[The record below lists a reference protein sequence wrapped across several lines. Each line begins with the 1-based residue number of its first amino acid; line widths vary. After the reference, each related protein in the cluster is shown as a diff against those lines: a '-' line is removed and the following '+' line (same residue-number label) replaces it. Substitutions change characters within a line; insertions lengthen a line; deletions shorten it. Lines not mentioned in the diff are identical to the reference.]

1 MSGPLQAGVGR
12 ADITPPV
19 GIAHAGWG
27 AQLHERAEG
36 VDQPFVVTALALADD
51 ETTCLIVEMDT
62 GLLMID
68 DADAIRDAVAE
79 AVGLTRSL
87 VRLSYSHT
95 HAGPILHAVNIK
107 AGFELV
113 EPYWMTLR
121 SQTIGAAREAI
132 AALRPARVGAALTT
146 CSIAVNRRF
155 ETPDGRVVCSPDV
168 DGFTDPTVTVARI
181 DGEDGSAIAAIVGY
195 ACHPITLAFQNR
207 LLSPD
212 YPGVTRSTLE
222 QLTGATCLFLQG
234 AAGDQM
240 PIEALTGDLSVHRR
254 LGTRLGA
261 AASEAY
267 LGIDPFER
275 SWTFDRVV
283 ESGAPLGMRKSQVAP
298 PGEDQLRVA
307 THMVEMPLRER
318 LDLATTEARRDAIAD
333 ELAAMRDTDTDP
345 EVLRDAMFRM
355 KRSEMRVW
363 FASMYGGQD
372 SVAIEL
378 QGMRVGPLSLVGFP
392 GEPFAATGAAVR
404 ERSPLPTTLLS
415 GYTNGW
421 AGYVPTAVEFPRLGY
436 EVEFGSHFAA
446 GAAETLEDAAV
457 ALLEQLA

>member
-1 MSGPLQAGVGR
+1 MSGVLQAGIGR

-36 VDQPFVVTALALADD
+36 VDQAFVVTALALADD
-51 ETTCLIVEMDT
+51 DVRCLLIEMDT

-68 DADAIRDAVAE
+68 DADGIRDAVAE
-79 AVGLTRSL
+79 AVDVPRSGIR
-87 VRLSYSHT
+87 VSYSHT
-95 HAGPILHAVNIK
+95 HAGPLLHALNIK

-113 EPYWMTLR
+113 EPYWSTLR
-121 SQTIGAAREAI
+121 AQTIGAARQAV
-132 AALRPARVGAALTT
+132 ASLRPARVGAALTT
-146 CSIAVNRRF
+146 CGIAVNRRF
-155 ETPDGRVVCSPDV
+155 ETPGGRVVCSQHR
-168 DGFTDPTVTVARI
+168 DGFTDPTVTVGRI
-181 DGEDGSAIAAIVGY
+181 DAEDGSPIAAIVGY

-212 YPGVTRSTLE
+212 YPGITRSVVE
-222 QLTGATCLFLQG
+222 GLTGTTCLFLQG

-240 PIEALTGDLSVHRR
+240 PIEALTGDLTVHRR

-261 AASEAY
+261 AAAEAF

-275 SWTFDRVV
+275 SWAFDRVV
-283 ESGAPLGMRKSQVAP
+283 ESGAPLGLQISAVQP
-298 PGEDQLRVA
+298 PREGALRVA
-307 THMVEMPLRER
+307 TNMVEMPLRER
-318 LDLATTEARRDAIAD
+318 LDLATTEARRDEMAA
-333 ELAAMRDTDTDP
+333 ELAVMRGADTDA

-355 KRSEMRVW
+355 KRAEMRLW

-372 SVAIEL
+372 TVAIEL
-378 QGMRVGPLSLVGFP
+378 QGIRVGPLGLVGFP
-392 GEPFAATGAAVR
+392 GEPFAASGASVR
-404 ERSPLPTTLLS
+404 ERSPLAATLLS

-421 AGYVPTAVEFPRLGY
+421 AGYVPTRSEFPRLGY

-457 ALLEQLA
+457 ALLKDVA